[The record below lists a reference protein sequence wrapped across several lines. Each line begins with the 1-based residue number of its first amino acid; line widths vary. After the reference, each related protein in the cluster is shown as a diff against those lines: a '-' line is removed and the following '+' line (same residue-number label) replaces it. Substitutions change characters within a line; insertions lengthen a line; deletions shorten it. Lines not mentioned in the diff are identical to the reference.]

1 MVCKTVLY
9 IKEGG
14 QFSIISPIHFF
25 NNRSSSNRYLMQIH
39 VDNGHVN
46 SLKKNYQ
53 KSENERMQQT
63 QMMTKNT
70 KIPPKTTNIFSNH
83 KHNNGKIVLS
93 LF

>member
-53 KSENERMQQT
+53 KSENERITTNTNDDKEYKNTRKNNQHIFKPQT
-63 QMMTKNT
+63 Q
-70 KIPPKTTNIFSNH
+70 
-83 KHNNGKIVLS
+83 
-93 LF
+93 

>member
-46 SLKKNYQ
+46 ILKKNYQ
-53 KSENERMQQT
+53 KSENKRITTNTNDDKEYKNTSKNNQHLFKPQT
-63 QMMTKNT
+63 Q
-70 KIPPKTTNIFSNH
+70 
-83 KHNNGKIVLS
+83 
-93 LF
+93 